1 MNDHLMSCKIL
12 WYDSILSG
20 TTMLVL
26 SVWGFF
32 ELFSLHDIPCT
43 LKMEAVM
50 I

>member
-1 MNDHLMSCKIL
+1 MID
-12 WYDSILSG
+12 LSG
-20 TTMLVL
+20 TTTLVL

-32 ELFSLHDIPCT
+32 ELFFFFFLHDIPCT

>member
-1 MNDHLMSCKIL
+1 MID
-12 WYDSILSG
+12 LSG
-20 TTMLVL
+20 TTTLVL

-32 ELFSLHDIPCT
+32 ELFFFFLHDIPCT